1 MDEESKHL
9 LKDIKKAFSAH
20 KDEIAEKITET
31 VKEVVPIV
39 VNGKIDALRR
49 EFEKNSDESRKWRE
63 TQEKKFESL
72 QKEAQPVLDFFDDM
86 GGAKRMAILFVGG
99 VVGIVTTIGGA
110 ILIIRELLK

>member
-9 LKDIKKAFSAH
+9 LKDIKEAFSTH
-20 KDEIAEKITET
+20 KDEIASKIEQT

-39 VNGKIDALRR
+39 VNGKIDALRK
-49 EFEKNSDESRKWRE
+49 EFEKNSEESRTWRQ
-63 TQEKKFESL
+63 TQEKKFNDL

-86 GGAKRMAILFVGG
+86 GGAKRMAILFIGG

-110 ILIIRELLK
+110 VLIIRELLK